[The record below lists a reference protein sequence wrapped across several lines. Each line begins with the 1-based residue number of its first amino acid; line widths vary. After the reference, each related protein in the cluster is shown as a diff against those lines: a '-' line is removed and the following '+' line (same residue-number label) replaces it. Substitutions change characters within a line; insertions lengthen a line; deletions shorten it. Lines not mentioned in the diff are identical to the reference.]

1 MNTTD
6 DKLYLTALKSLER
19 LDIQFVPVGM
29 TDKRTA
35 LIAGIAVV
43 GRNNPVHHFVGG
55 NKTMP
60 LELDFHSEEESRE
73 DVISKCK
80 WLESLTYS
88 DEFENKLER
97 VRLTFGRM
105 FRPFE
110 TWIVQSVDVDYSLFQ
125 DDYDMLPKQAYVK
138 LNLIL
143 DTDANLTPEDVK
155 WT

>member
-1 MNTTD
+1 MNTTEG
-6 DKLYLTALKSLER
+6 KLYLTALKSLER
-19 LDIQFVPVGM
+19 LDIQFVPVNM

-35 LIAGIAVV
+35 IVAGIAVV
-43 GRNNPVHHFVGG
+43 GRNVPFHHFVGG
-55 NKTMP
+55 TKTMP
-60 LELDFHSEEESRE
+60 LELDFHAEEENRE
-73 DVISKCK
+73 DVIRKCK

-110 TWIVQSVDVDYSLFQ
+110 TWIIQSVDVDYSIFQ
-125 DDYDMLPKQAYVK
+125 QEYGMLPKQAYVK

-143 DTDANLTPEDVK
+143 DTDTNLTPDDIK